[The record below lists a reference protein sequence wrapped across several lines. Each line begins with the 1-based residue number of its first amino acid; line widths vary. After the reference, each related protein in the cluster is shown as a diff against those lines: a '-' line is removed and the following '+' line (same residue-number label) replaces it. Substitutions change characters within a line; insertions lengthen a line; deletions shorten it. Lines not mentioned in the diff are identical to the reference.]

1 MDFMLSRATRVT
13 AQWASAPV
21 QHAVARFWRD
31 MEMTL
36 STTGFVP
43 DNRLMICLAPA
54 LPPESYTLDVTENQL
69 TLCAADDLGAVYG
82 LLDISRHYLGVAPF
96 WFWNQQQFEP
106 KPFATVPEGRI
117 TGPAAAVG
125 LRGWDLSDAPWLSAW
140 ADATEN
146 GWEMIFESLL
156 RYRGNMVR
164 TDKQADLAAAMGLRP
179 VQNPQTPLGAAPQQA
194 AAENPEERHKIWQDS
209 IRTLKTSPRI
219 WALGIDGMGGDPDGT
234 ASTAALQEQW
244 QLLNATVPGA
254 AAYILLQ
261 GETVALYQEGKLKI
275 PDSVI
280 PVLTPAPSASSAG
293 GPGPGAQH
301 GLWFSL
307 CRRDKLTGNPMTA
320 YPGGDTAVNGML
332 QGAWRG
338 GVRSFWMVGTGDLRP
353 SLMELNLT
361 GALWC
366 TPDTDCAAQRTAYL
380 RCTYRAPDGWALTD
394 SALEDLSVCL
404 RARAES
410 AVQAGS
416 PPQPVG
422 EAFLT
427 RSTRLFASAWLCGK
441 TQGPIQELA
450 ALLPAESY
458 AEQLAAYQQLCIS
471 ALENY
476 ETLLPGCSYAG
487 RATTPLWQEQVVFS
501 VRLYLYALRGA
512 VRFCTAREQFLDK
525 DWQNCFCTLGRAADD
540 FGAMAALLQPKTG
553 FWAGFCSDTMLD
565 GALTARV
572 LTGLMAIP
580 RAAGDGPDYTACKT
594 QGPIQEL
601 AALLP
606 AESYAEQLAA
616 YQQLCISALENY
628 ETLLPGCSY
637 AGRATTPLWQEQV
650 VFSVRLYLYALRGA
664 VRFCTAREQFLDKDW
679 QNCFCTLGRAADDFG
694 AMAALLQP
702 KTGFW
707 AGFCSDTMLDGAL
720 TARVLT
726 GLMAIPRAAGDGPDY
741 TAWQAPLPGAPAAP
755 VPDFT
760 LYRALV
766 QAETKKV

>member
-219 WALGIDGMGGDPDGT
+219 WALGIDGMGDDPDGT

-394 SALEDLSVCL
+394 SALEDLSV
-404 RARAES
+404 
-410 AVQAGS
+410 
-416 PPQPVG
+416 
-422 EAFLT
+422 
-427 RSTRLFASAWLCGK
+427 
-441 TQGPIQELA
+441 
-450 ALLPAESY
+450 LL
-458 AEQLAAYQQLCIS
+458 IS
-471 ALENY
+471 ALI
-476 ETLLPGCSYAG
+476 
-487 RATTPLWQEQVVFS
+487 
-501 VRLYLYALRGA
+501 LYLMYEAPASEQNFSTLMYMILNCQVSENEMVENPLMMLFGELERRDPQHPAVCFGLA
-512 VRFCTAREQFLDK
+512 VRQNAGPDSGTCRSAARRKLCGTAGCLS
-525 DWQNCFCTLGRAADD
+525 
-540 FGAMAALLQPKTG
+540 AALH
-553 FWAGFCSDTMLD
+553 FRAGKL
-565 GALTARV
+565 
-572 LTGLMAIP
+572 
-580 RAAGDGPDYTACKT
+580 
-594 QGPIQEL
+594 
-601 AALLP
+601 
-606 AESYAEQLAA
+606 
-616 YQQLCISALENY
+616 
-628 ETLLPGCSY
+628 
-637 AGRATTPLWQEQV
+637 
-650 VFSVRLYLYALRGA
+650 
-664 VRFCTAREQFLDKDW
+664 
-679 QNCFCTLGRAADDFG
+679 
-694 AMAALLQP
+694 
-702 KTGFW
+702 
-707 AGFCSDTMLDGAL
+707 
-720 TARVLT
+720 
-726 GLMAIPRAAGDGPDY
+726 
-741 TAWQAPLPGAPAAP
+741 
-755 VPDFT
+755 
-760 LYRALV
+760 
-766 QAETKKV
+766 

>member
-1 MDFMLSRATRVT
+1 VSDFRLKVFRSVAKNLSFTKASQELFVSQPAITKHIQELEAAYQTRLFDRQGSRISLT
-13 AQWASAPV
+13 ESGNLLLE
-21 QHAVARFWRD
+21 HCERILEDYKRLEY
-31 MEMTL
+31 EMHLLHNEYTGGL
-36 STTGFVP
+36 KLGASTTIAQYVLPPLLASFIGKFPQVSLSLLNGNSREIEAALQEHRIDLGFVEGVF
-43 DNRLMICLAPA
+43 RLPNIR
-54 LPPESYTLDVTENQL
+54 YTTFLE
-69 TLCAADDLGAVYG
+69 DDLGAVYG

-106 KPFATVPEGRI
+106 KPFVSVPEGRI

-156 RYRGNMVR
+156 RCRGNMVR

-353 SLMELNLT
+353 SLMELNLA

-458 AEQLAAYQQLCIS
+458 AEQLAAYQQLCTS

-525 DWQNCFCTLGRAADD
+525 DWQNCFCTLGRANWL
-540 FGAMAALLQPKTG
+540 M
-553 FWAGFCSDTMLD
+553 
-565 GALTARV
+565 R
-572 LTGLMAIP
+572 GLP
-580 RAAGDGPDYTACKT
+580 
-594 QGPIQEL
+594 
-601 AALLP
+601 
-606 AESYAEQLAA
+606 
-616 YQQLCISALENY
+616 
-628 ETLLPGCSY
+628 
-637 AGRATTPLWQEQV
+637 
-650 VFSVRLYLYALRGA
+650 
-664 VRFCTAREQFLDKDW
+664 
-679 QNCFCTLGRAADDFG
+679 
-694 AMAALLQP
+694 
-702 KTGFW
+702 
-707 AGFCSDTMLDGAL
+707 
-720 TARVLT
+720 
-726 GLMAIPRAAGDGPDY
+726 
-741 TAWQAPLPGAPAAP
+741 
-755 VPDFT
+755 
-760 LYRALV
+760 
-766 QAETKKV
+766 

>member
-125 LRGWDLSDAPWLSAW
+125 LRGWDLS
-140 ADATEN
+140 
-146 GWEMIFESLL
+146 
-156 RYRGNMVR
+156 
-164 TDKQADLAAAMGLRP
+164 
-179 VQNPQTPLGAAPQQA
+179 
-194 AAENPEERHKIWQDS
+194 
-209 IRTLKTSPRI
+209 
-219 WALGIDGMGGDPDGT
+219 
-234 ASTAALQEQW
+234 
-244 QLLNATVPGA
+244 
-254 AAYILLQ
+254 
-261 GETVALYQEGKLKI
+261 
-275 PDSVI
+275 
-280 PVLTPAPSASSAG
+280 
-293 GPGPGAQH
+293 
-301 GLWFSL
+301 
-307 CRRDKLTGNPMTA
+307 
-320 YPGGDTAVNGML
+320 
-332 QGAWRG
+332 
-338 GVRSFWMVGTGDLRP
+338 
-353 SLMELNLT
+353 
-361 GALWC
+361 
-366 TPDTDCAAQRTAYL
+366 
-380 RCTYRAPDGWALTD
+380 
-394 SALEDLSVCL
+394 VCL

-458 AEQLAAYQQLCIS
+458 AEQLAAYQQLCTS

-553 FWAGFCSDTMLD
+553 FWVGFCSDTMLD

-580 RAAGDGPDYTACKT
+580 RAAGDGPDYA
-594 QGPIQEL
+594 
-601 AALLP
+601 
-606 AESYAEQLAA
+606 
-616 YQQLCISALENY
+616 
-628 ETLLPGCSY
+628 
-637 AGRATTPLWQEQV
+637 
-650 VFSVRLYLYALRGA
+650 
-664 VRFCTAREQFLDKDW
+664 
-679 QNCFCTLGRAADDFG
+679 
-694 AMAALLQP
+694 
-702 KTGFW
+702 
-707 AGFCSDTMLDGAL
+707 
-720 TARVLT
+720 
-726 GLMAIPRAAGDGPDY
+726 
-741 TAWQAPLPGAPAAP
+741 AWQAPLPGAPAAP

>member
-164 TDKQADLAAAMGLRP
+164 TDKQADLAA
-179 VQNPQTPLGAAPQQA
+179 
-194 AAENPEERHKIWQDS
+194 
-209 IRTLKTSPRI
+209 
-219 WALGIDGMGGDPDGT
+219 
-234 ASTAALQEQW
+234 
-244 QLLNATVPGA
+244 
-254 AAYILLQ
+254 
-261 GETVALYQEGKLKI
+261 
-275 PDSVI
+275 
-280 PVLTPAPSASSAG
+280 
-293 GPGPGAQH
+293 
-301 GLWFSL
+301 
-307 CRRDKLTGNPMTA
+307 
-320 YPGGDTAVNGML
+320 
-332 QGAWRG
+332 
-338 GVRSFWMVGTGDLRP
+338 
-353 SLMELNLT
+353 
-361 GALWC
+361 
-366 TPDTDCAAQRTAYL
+366 
-380 RCTYRAPDGWALTD
+380 
-394 SALEDLSVCL
+394 
-404 RARAES
+404 
-410 AVQAGS
+410 
-416 PPQPVG
+416 
-422 EAFLT
+422 
-427 RSTRLFASAWLCGK
+427 
-441 TQGPIQELA
+441 
-450 ALLPAESY
+450 LLPAESY
-458 AEQLAAYQQLCIS
+458 AEQLAVYQQLCTS

-580 RAAGDGPDYTACKT
+580 RAAGDGPDYA
-594 QGPIQEL
+594 
-601 AALLP
+601 
-606 AESYAEQLAA
+606 
-616 YQQLCISALENY
+616 
-628 ETLLPGCSY
+628 
-637 AGRATTPLWQEQV
+637 
-650 VFSVRLYLYALRGA
+650 
-664 VRFCTAREQFLDKDW
+664 
-679 QNCFCTLGRAADDFG
+679 
-694 AMAALLQP
+694 
-702 KTGFW
+702 
-707 AGFCSDTMLDGAL
+707 
-720 TARVLT
+720 
-726 GLMAIPRAAGDGPDY
+726 
-741 TAWQAPLPGAPAAP
+741 AWQAPLPGAPAAP

>member
-366 TPDTDCAAQRTAYL
+366 IPDTDCAAQRTAYL

-427 RSTRLFASAWLCGK
+427 RSTRLFASA
-441 TQGPIQELA
+441 
-450 ALLPAESY
+450 
-458 AEQLAAYQQLCIS
+458 
-471 ALENY
+471 
-476 ETLLPGCSYAG
+476 
-487 RATTPLWQEQVVFS
+487 
-501 VRLYLYALRGA
+501 
-512 VRFCTAREQFLDK
+512 
-525 DWQNCFCTLGRAADD
+525 
-540 FGAMAALLQPKTG
+540 
-553 FWAGFCSDTMLD
+553 
-565 GALTARV
+565 
-572 LTGLMAIP
+572 
-580 RAAGDGPDYTACKT
+580 
-594 QGPIQEL
+594 
-601 AALLP
+601 
-606 AESYAEQLAA
+606 
-616 YQQLCISALENY
+616 
-628 ETLLPGCSY
+628 
-637 AGRATTPLWQEQV
+637 
-650 VFSVRLYLYALRGA
+650 
-664 VRFCTAREQFLDKDW
+664 
-679 QNCFCTLGRAADDFG
+679 
-694 AMAALLQP
+694 
-702 KTGFW
+702 
-707 AGFCSDTMLDGAL
+707 
-720 TARVLT
+720 
-726 GLMAIPRAAGDGPDY
+726 
-741 TAWQAPLPGAPAAP
+741 
-755 VPDFT
+755 
-760 LYRALV
+760 
-766 QAETKKV
+766 

>member
-43 DNRLMICLAPA
+43 DNSLMICLAPA

-234 ASTAALQEQW
+234 AGTAALQEQW

-380 RCTYRAPDGWALTD
+380 RHTHAQHRHKGNIQHNIG
-394 SALEDLSVCL
+394 
-404 RARAES
+404 
-410 AVQAGS
+410 QAGDQQQQQGG
-416 PPQPVG
+416 PAVPQPAQNTGVHVIAKVTQG
-422 EAFLT
+422 AQRRDPQVEHRIIKGICRDLHQPQQRRAYKHCQYRDRDGAQIQKPYRRAHQHAQPIRIAAAHFL
-427 RSTRLFASAWLCGK
+427 RNKDGRPVADAQKHAQQNFHWLCGGAHRRQRGGITEIAHHK
-441 TQGPIQELA
+441 GIHRAVKLLQDIAHTDRQGKQ
-450 ALLPAESY
+450 
-458 AEQLAAYQQLCIS
+458 C
-471 ALENY
+471 
-476 ETLLPGCSYAG
+476 
-487 RATTPLWQEQVVFS
+487 R
-501 VRLYLYALRGA
+501 
-512 VRFCTAREQFLDK
+512 RFD
-525 DWQNCFCTLGRAADD
+525 DGAADHIN
-540 FGAMAALLQPKTG
+540 FACMAGHAANHVPFTFPDVFIKLSLFLFVPTIISSWPWAVYLQ
-553 FWAGFCSDTMLD
+553 
-565 GALTARV
+565 
-572 LTGLMAIP
+572 
-580 RAAGDGPDYTACKT
+580 
-594 QGPIQEL
+594 
-601 AALLP
+601 
-606 AESYAEQLAA
+606 
-616 YQQLCISALENY
+616 N
-628 ETLLPGCSY
+628 
-637 AGRATTPLWQEQV
+637 
-650 VFSVRLYLYALRGA
+650 
-664 VRFCTAREQFLDKDW
+664 
-679 QNCFCTLGRAADDFG
+679 
-694 AMAALLQP
+694 
-702 KTGFW
+702 
-707 AGFCSDTMLDGAL
+707 
-720 TARVLT
+720 
-726 GLMAIPRAAGDGPDY
+726 
-741 TAWQAPLPGAPAAP
+741 
-755 VPDFT
+755 
-760 LYRALV
+760 
-766 QAETKKV
+766 